1 MPVLSLRSIDDRS
14 EIAQSFLIT
23 SHSMNSYKGTVF
35 QLVYRARLKGGPR
48 LRECCRQGQAEVLSN
63 SRNEIHQTWG
73 PTYSKSLAQ
82 QQFRVYVPEQGH
94 MFYSCTP

>member
-48 LRECCRQGQAEVLSN
+48 LRECCRQGQAELVSN
-63 SRNEIHQTWG
+63 SRNKVHRTWG
-73 PTYSKSLAQ
+73 LHFNRAFDFNYFGQ
-82 QQFRVYVPEQGH
+82 N
-94 MFYSCTP
+94 C